1 MLVNVTETLKE
12 LEDYE
17 EQHPLT
23 TRNDL
28 FLKIRWHLEN
38 LLLSYC
44 MQEAIYQLGE
54 KGYVNPSEEL
64 ITKTTEGLF
73 ESERFASGNEA
84 DEIVE
89 DVLSRWELNLSDL
102 LHEDEYLA
110 EYATTGSYSTY
121 HCIMEKGSTHI
132 ALALENT
139 LHRIMDLGGDS
150 DDIYRI
156 MGAYIPAEEERV
168 ESAEGDGFIEID
180 LGYVLPGYLIAFR
193 ITGAEG
199 KPQNDL
205 PHTTAEEISVTEECP
220 HCRREITVQWDVRTE
235 GYQIYCPSC
244 GLPIILCSMC
254 DAKDGAVCDWTEGKG
269 CKHSDERY
277 FRYLKEQENRRKGRS
292 Q

>member
-1 MLVNVTETLKE
+1 MT
-12 LEDYE
+12 
-17 EQHPLT
+17 
-23 TRNDL
+23 
-28 FLKIRWHLEN
+28 F
-38 LLLSYC
+38 
-44 MQEAIYQLGE
+44 
-54 KGYVNPSEEL
+54 
-64 ITKTTEGLF
+64 
-73 ESERFASGNEA
+73 
-84 DEIVE
+84 
-89 DVLSRWELNLSDL
+89 
-102 LHEDEYLA
+102 
-110 EYATTGSYSTY
+110 TGSWGVLYV
-121 HCIMEKGSTHI
+121 
-132 ALALENT
+132 
-139 LHRIMDLGGDS
+139 
-150 DDIYRI
+150 
-156 MGAYIPAEEERV
+156 PAEEEV